1 MIKYFRKLDKQ
12 INDTLNIYQELGK
25 MSQPFLKYM
34 LFIVLFLLVISC
46 IAILVS
52 LFDNILSEDEPER
65 FWKDYSIPIIIYG
78 ITCPVISTII
88 SVIFKIFI
96 EYQINNIKNKRK
108 YIYKKYGKYPII
120 NKEITNIIKYIIYSK
135 SIFIFPL
142 TSFFLF
148 LPFNSTINCILIF
161 LTNISNILI
170 RVSYYYDNCIEL
182 NIIGVEKYYDQNE
195 SYWRYLLSVQYPNEE
210 KRVIKK
216 RFNDFK
222 GLHYKLETNNTLPTS
237 EWLYSPDNIEEAS
250 ERGKKLN
257 TYIKLMF
264 QHKDILSNS
273 LFYSFLQESKSQN
286 KKNNIQEIITEKNN
300 FVYLKSNDNTDYINN
315 LKKMIHIN
323 LKDNIDNIF
332 ILYELNYFLSP
343 KKRFFCINNNSFY
356 KLRYDRFYKRFFLR
370 MKIEFSQIKKI
381 EKSVIKNTKYFNNKE
396 VLIISYKN
404 NGLLQTMLLL
414 SSSNNDNSNIN
425 NLFNTFKN
433 YTHTNIFFFISDSY
447 IYDNGYGITEEV
459 FNNYYL
465 KNFKNTI
472 SKKCSSIYSYFT

>member
-108 YIYKKYGKYPII
+108 YIYKKYGKYPVI
-120 NKEITNIIKYIIYSK
+120 NKEIINITKYIIYSK
-135 SIFIFPL
+135 SIIIFPL
-142 TSFFLF
+142 TSLF
-148 LPFNSTINCILIF
+148 LLLPINSTINFILIF
-161 LTNISNILI
+161 LTNISTILI

-195 SYWRYLLSVQYPNEE
+195 FYWRYLLSVQYPNEE
-210 KRVIKK
+210 KRIIKK

-222 GLHYKLETNNTLPTS
+222 GLHYKLDTNDKLPTS

-257 TYIKLMF
+257 TYMVRYFLLIIIFVSMTLPLKA
-264 QHKDILSNS
+264 DNINS
-273 LFYSFLQESKSQN
+273 VVINGNKTTDCLAFISFL
-286 KKNNIQEIITEKNN
+286 
-300 FVYLKSNDNTDYINN
+300 
-315 LKKMIHIN
+315 
-323 LKDNIDNIF
+323 
-332 ILYELNYFLSP
+332 
-343 KKRFFCINNNSFY
+343 
-356 KLRYDRFYKRFFLR
+356 
-370 MKIEFSQIKKI
+370 
-381 EKSVIKNTKYFNNKE
+381 
-396 VLIISYKN
+396 
-404 NGLLQTMLLL
+404 
-414 SSSNNDNSNIN
+414 
-425 NLFNTFKN
+425 
-433 YTHTNIFFFISDSY
+433 
-447 IYDNGYGITEEV
+447 
-459 FNNYYL
+459 
-465 KNFKNTI
+465 
-472 SKKCSSIYSYFT
+472 